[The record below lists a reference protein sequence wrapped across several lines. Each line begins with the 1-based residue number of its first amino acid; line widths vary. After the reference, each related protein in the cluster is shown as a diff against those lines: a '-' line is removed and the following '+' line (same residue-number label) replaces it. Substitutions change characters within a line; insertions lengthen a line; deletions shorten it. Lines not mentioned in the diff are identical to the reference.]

1 MNKRRLLHESE
12 LLILPESKEVS
23 SQKKK
28 YPTKTGMTKS
38 HGRPLK
44 VLPMVKF
51 GIL

>member
-12 LLILPESKEVS
+12 FLTLPESKEVS
-23 SQKKK
+23 SQKK
-28 YPTKTGMTKS
+28 YPTKMGMSKS